1 MDPAK
6 REPMLEDYVVAARR
20 RMERASGQHEEMLAM
35 FDGLTGCLSSIAG
48 ELALLRAAIDRQSN
62 A

>member
-1 MDPAK
+1 VDALD
-6 REPMLEDYVVAARR
+6 REDKLEDYVAAARR
-20 RMERASGQHEEMLAM
+20 RMERASGQNEELLAL

-48 ELALLRAAIDRQSN
+48 ELALLRNAIEKRN

>member
-1 MDPAK
+1 MDALD
-6 REPMLEDYVVAARR
+6 RENKLEDYVMAARR
-20 RMERASGQHEEMLAM
+20 RMERAGSQSEELLAL

-48 ELALLRAAIDRQSN
+48 ELALTRNAIEKRN